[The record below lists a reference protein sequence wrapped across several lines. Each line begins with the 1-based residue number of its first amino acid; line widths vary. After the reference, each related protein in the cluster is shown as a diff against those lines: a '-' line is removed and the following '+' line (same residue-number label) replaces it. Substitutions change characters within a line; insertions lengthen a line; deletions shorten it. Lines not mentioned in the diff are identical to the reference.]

1 MDCLFCKIING
12 EIPST
17 KVYEND
23 KVLAFRDINPQA
35 PSHIV
40 IIPKSHYTDILEIPS
55 DSDVM
60 NEILKAVKEVA
71 KIEGI
76 EESGFRVVNNC
87 KSDGQQ
93 TVGHVHFH
101 LLGRRQLTWPPG

>member
-12 EIPST
+12 DIPSN

-23 KVLAFRDINPQA
+23 KVLAFRDIAPQA

-40 IIPKSHYTDILEIPS
+40 IIPKEHYSDILDIPA
-55 DSDVM
+55 DSNVM
-60 NEILKAVKEVA
+60 NDILNAVKEVA

-76 EESGFRVVNNC
+76 EESGFRLVNNC

-93 TVGHVHFH
+93 TVFHVHFH
-101 LLGRRQLTWPPG
+101 MLGRRQLTWPPG

>member
-1 MDCLFCKIING
+1 MDCLFCKIANG

-17 KVYEND
+17 KVYEDD

-40 IIPKSHYTDILEIPS
+40 IIPKEHYEHILDIPG
-55 DSDVM
+55 DSNVM
-60 NEILKAVKEVA
+60 NDVLNAVKKVA
-71 KIEGI
+71 EIEGI
-76 EESGFRVVNNC
+76 EESGFRIVNNC

-93 TVGHVHFH
+93 TVFHVHFH

>member
-1 MDCLFCKIING
+1 MDCIFCKIING

-17 KVYEND
+17 KVYENES
-23 KVLAFRDINPQA
+23 VLAFRDIAPQA

-40 IIPKSHYTDILEIPS
+40 LIPKKHYTDILDIPS
-55 DSDVM
+55 DSNEM
-60 NEILKAVKEVA
+60 NEILKAIKEIA
-71 KIEGI
+71 KIEGM

-93 TVGHVHFH
+93 TVFHVHFH
-101 LLGRRQLTWPPG
+101 ILGKRQLTWPPG